1 MPTQMTSLSRSA
13 RLGKWR
19 TEFERIYAA
28 PQYRRACQAR
38 RNPERA
44 SWLVELVARAF
55 DILQEWHKRAQSRR
69 LLSSM
74 DEHMRND
81 LGLSNVDV
89 AHETAKP
96 FWRI

>member
-1 MPTQMTSLSRSA
+1 MTTQMTSLSHSA
-13 RLGKWR
+13 TPGKWR

-38 RNPERA
+38 RNPKRA

-55 DILQEWHKRAQSRR
+55 DTLQEWHKRAQSRR
-69 LLSSM
+69 LLGSL
-74 DEHMRND
+74 DEHIRND

-89 AHETAKP
+89 AHETGKP
-96 FWRI
+96 FWQL